1 MRLKTGYKRGTAIIV
16 TTDVPKV
23 PPILTTEAN
32 IAAFKGRDATAVFII
47 VYLTKLRM
55 IFVTAAITPMR
66 IILLVLSFDLRAFSK
81 TR

>member
-1 MRLKTGYKRGTAIIV
+1 MIV

-23 PPILTTEAN
+23 PPILVSAN
-32 IAAFKGRDATAVFII
+32 AMAAFSGKAATTLLII

-55 IFVTAAITPMR
+55 IFVTAAITPM
-66 IILLVLSFDLRAFSK
+66 IMILAILSFDFSSFSK

>member
-1 MRLKTGYKRGTAIIV
+1 MIV

-23 PPILTTEAN
+23 PPILVSAN
-32 IAAFKGRDATAVFII
+32 TMAALSGKAATAVFII

-55 IFVTAAITPMR
+55 ILVTAAITPM
-66 IILLVLSFDLRAFSK
+66 IMIFTILSLDFSSFSK